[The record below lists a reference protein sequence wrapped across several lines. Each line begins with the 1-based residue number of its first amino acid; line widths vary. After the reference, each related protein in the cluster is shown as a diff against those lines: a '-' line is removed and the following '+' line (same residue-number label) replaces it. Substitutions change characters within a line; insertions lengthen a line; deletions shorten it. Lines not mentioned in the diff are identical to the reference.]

1 MSARR
6 RGTTRRSSNA
16 DGPANRSRSGRE
28 LKGGV
33 EVRIETDAP
42 LAAAEVNAAYAW
54 AEWPERE
61 TWRLEAIGRSC
72 TWLAARDPEGTVVG
86 VARVLDDG
94 GLHASLWDVIVRPER
109 RREGIGS
116 ALVRAALDRCADR
129 RLVAL
134 VSTPDAVP
142 FFAAM
147 GFLAESHGHV
157 AMYHRPTLAGVGAH

>member
-1 MSARR
+1 LK
-6 RGTTRRSSNA
+6 
-16 DGPANRSRSGRE
+16 SG
-28 LKGGV
+28 G
-33 EVRIETDAP
+33 EVRIETDAS
-42 LAAAEVNAAYAW
+42 LAPAEVNAAYAW

-61 TWRLEAIGRSC
+61 VWRLEAVERSC
-72 TWLAARDPEGTVVG
+72 TWLAARDPDGALVG

-94 GLHASLWDVIVRPER
+94 GLHASLWDVIVRPDR
-109 RREGIGS
+109 RRTGIGT

-157 AMYHRPTLAGVGAH
+157 AMYQRPEHAGVDAH

>member
-1 MSARR
+1 M
-6 RGTTRRSSNA
+6 
-16 DGPANRSRSGRE
+16 
-28 LKGGV
+28 KGGV

-42 LAAAEVNAAYAW
+42 LTPAGVNAAYAW
-54 AEWPERE
+54 ADWPERE
-61 TWRLEAIGRSC
+61 TWRLEAIGRRC
-72 TWLAARDPEGTVVG
+72 TWLAARDPDRALVG

-94 GLHASLWDVIVRPER
+94 GLHASLWDVIVRQDR
-109 RREGIGS
+109 RRQGIGT
-116 ALVRAALDRCADR
+116 ALVRAALDHCADR

-157 AMYHRPTLAGVGAH
+157 AMYHRPTHAGLDAH

>member
-1 MSARR
+1 
-6 RGTTRRSSNA
+6 
-16 DGPANRSRSGRE
+16 
-28 LKGGV
+28 LKGGF
-33 EVRIETDAP
+33 EVRIETGASPAP
-42 LAAAEVNAAYAW
+42 AEVNAAYAW

-61 TWRLEAIGRSC
+61 VWRLEAVGRSC
-72 TWLAARDPEGTVVG
+72 TWLAARDPDGALVG

-94 GLHASLWDVIVRPER
+94 GLHASLWDVIVRPDR
-109 RREGIGS
+109 RRAGIGS
-116 ALVRAALDRCADR
+116 ALVRAALDQCADR

-157 AMYHRPTLAGVGAH
+157 AMYQRPTHGGVEAH